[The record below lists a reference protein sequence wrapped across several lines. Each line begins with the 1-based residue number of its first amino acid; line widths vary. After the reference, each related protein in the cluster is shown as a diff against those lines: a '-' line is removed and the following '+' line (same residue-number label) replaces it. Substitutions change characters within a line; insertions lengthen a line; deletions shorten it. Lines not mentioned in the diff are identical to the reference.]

1 MARPFVTYPDLFDQT
16 WAKAAL
22 LAEQV
27 EARKM
32 TRAEANAQLA
42 DIKSQVA
49 TEEQRRNLANRSVA
63 AQENVATAAPNFNR
77 SDSVQL
83 GGYRIA
89 DGVHP
94 RCLPAR
100 GHDRT

>member
-1 MARPFVTYPDLFDQT
+1 MVRPFVTYPDLFDQT

-42 DIKSQVA
+42 DIRSQVA
-49 TEEQRRNLANRSVA
+49 AEEQRRNLANRSVA
-63 AQENVATAAPNFNR
+63 AQETVATAALISTGPTVCNR
-77 SDSVQL
+77 V
-83 GGYRIA
+83 GNTTI
-89 DGVHP
+89 
-94 RCLPAR
+94 CN
-100 GHDRT
+100 